1 MSSHARVS
9 DLDLCC
15 RGRDGWLKEREDR
28 AVEVLGQGWSR
39 LAVGRKEGGWHG
51 WSCSASDG
59 SGSASEVAQAV
70 AVGWSYTVR
79 DVGGGA
85 DMGGVAAAGS
95 GRAESG
101 RCGGFGLARRG
112 AER

>member
-9 DLDLCC
+9 DLDLCY
-15 RGRDGWLKEREDR
+15 RRRDGRLKEREDR
-28 AVEVLGQGWSR
+28 AVEVPGQGRSR
-39 LAVGRKEGGWHG
+39 LAVGRKEGGRHG
-51 WSCSASDG
+51 RSCSASDG
-59 SGSASEVAQAV
+59 AGSASEAAQAV
-70 AVGWSYTVR
+70 AVGWSCAAR

-85 DMGGVAAAGS
+85 DVGGAAAAGS

-112 AER
+112 AEG